1 MVFSFLL
8 HLGLE
13 GFLAS
18 KPIHIIAP
26 ISATFLRQ
34 RAAQMKTSFKRLGV
48 EYSTSAASQPLSL
61 GDPTTK
67 AYVDPTAV
75 IDPPPPSSSGST
87 IRSMLD
93 IIMTIQAT
101 HGQLLVDVLME
112 L

>member
-13 GFLAS
+13 DFLAS
-18 KPIHIIAP
+18 EPIHIIAP

-67 AYVDPTAV
+67 AYVDPTATV
-75 IDPPPPSSSGST
+75 DAPHSSLSDASL
-87 IRSMLD
+87 RSMQTLS
-93 IIMTIQAT
+93 
-101 HGQLLVDVLME
+101 
-112 L
+112 